1 MLALEFQK
9 KGVLMNKVLIVDDE
23 DLARKKIRRFLET
36 KENSNYHILEAQNGL
51 QALEMIETEQ
61 PDIVFLD
68 IEMPE
73 MNGMDLVNAL
83 PNLNFHLIFQTAY
96 SEYAVSAFEKNA
108 IDYIL
113 KPYTQ
118 ERFYQA
124 LEKCVRKTP
133 LQLTADISNL
143 KDSFAKKNLYLTKI
157 VVKRGTKN
165 TLIDINDII
174 YFRSENHYTYICT
187 NTFEYIHSEPLKDLM
202 PKLDPSIFR
211 QVHRNA
217 ILNIHRVKEVIE
229 GDNMS
234 AVMVNGQKLQVS
246 RSNRKIVK
254 DMVLR
259 Q

>member
-1 MLALEFQK
+1 
-9 KGVLMNKVLIVDDE
+9 MNKVLIVDDE
-23 DLARKKIRRFLET
+23 DLARKKIRRFLEEKSA
-36 KENSNYHILEAQNGL
+36 KEGISFEILEAQNGL
-51 QALEMIETEQ
+51 LALEQIETQ
-61 PDIVFLD
+61 NPDIVFLD

-73 MNGMDLVNAL
+73 MNGMDLINAL
-83 PNLNFHLIFQTAY
+83 PDPKFHLIFQTAF
-96 SEYAVSAFEKNA
+96 SEYAVNAFEKNA

-113 KPYTQ
+113 KPFTQ
-118 ERFYQA
+118 ERFNQA
-124 LEKCVRKTP
+124 LDKCLKKTP
-133 LQLTADISNL
+133 QQLVTDINNL
-143 KDSFAKKNLYLTKI
+143 KDSLVKKNVYLSKV

-165 TLIDINDII
+165 TLIDLKDVI

-187 NTFEYIHSEPLKDLM
+187 ETFEYIHNEPLKDLIY
-202 PKLDPSIFR
+202 KLDPAIFQ

-234 AVMVNGQKLQVS
+234 AVMTNGQKLQVS
-246 RSNRKIVK
+246 RSHRKLVK